1 MKKILRSLLLVLV
14 VLFLF
19 GCKAETLEGEVK
31 IIVPQ
36 GNPYIAVGDLVGEEN
51 IIIDSVNGA
60 AGVQSAL
67 VSNDYDIIIAPLNL
81 GAKLYSN
88 EKSKYVLDSVIA
100 LGNTYIISKEGVKL
114 DVLEDLQD
122 KTILA
127 YSKGGTPD
135 IILQYVLKD
144 HNINVT
150 IEYQSSLTEV
160 VPLFVQGKYDYI
172 LAAEPVIT
180 NLQVK
185 KNINLNI
192 LNLQNYTENTIMQ
205 AAIFV
210 NPDSNQKLIDKV
222 IEKIEMNIKNMN
234 DNPTQYAQNIISKD
248 VYFSDLGVDILS
260 RSIPNSN
267 LDFVNASNNKDK
279 VEQYLRMINYELPK
293 EEFYRK

>member
-14 VLFLF
+14 ILFLF
-19 GCKAETLEGEVK
+19 GCKTETVEGKVK

-36 GNPYIAVGDLVGEEN
+36 GNPYIAVGSLIGEEDVE
-51 IIIDSVNGA
+51 IESVNGVK
-60 AGVQSAL
+60 GVEAAL
-67 VSNDYDIIIAPLNL
+67 VTDDYDLIIAPLNK
-81 GAKLYSN
+81 GVELYTAGN
-88 EKSKYVLDSVIA
+88 SKYILDSVIA
-100 LGNTYIISKEGVKL
+100 LGNTYIVSKEGVKL
-114 DVLEDLQD
+114 EVLEDLQG

-127 YSKGGTPD
+127 YSQGGTPD
-135 IILQYVLKD
+135 KILQYVLKE

-150 IEYQSSLTEV
+150 IEYQASLTQV

-185 KNINLNI
+185 KNISLNI

-222 IEKIEMNIKNMN
+222 IEKIEKSIKNMN
-234 DNPTQYAQNIISKD
+234 NDPTKYAQNIISKD

-260 RSIPNSN
+260 KSIPNSN
-267 LDFVNASNNKDK
+267 LDFVKANKNKDK

-293 EEFYRK
+293 AEFYRK